1 MVASRQG
8 AIAESKP
15 SDSKMQRRPSEA
27 FIEVRKRI
35 IEASSISYSR
45 PIRFQQRN
53 QRRIDT
59 DFIVLKN
66 MHINRFV
73 KKDSRAIEN
82 SDWFHFRFR
91 AGRVAIDALMTRISV
106 LGEPKS
112 IRKITT
118 HALVP
123 LLNMKNGE
131 QLTFIQLFQG
141 LRN

>member
-15 SDSKMQRRPSEA
+15 SDSKMQRRPSQA

-59 DFIVLKN
+59 DLMVLKN

-73 KKDSRAIEN
+73 KLERIHVQLRKATGSISDS
-82 SDWFHFRFR
+82 
-91 AGRVAIDALMTRISV
+91 
-106 LGEPKS
+106 EPV
-112 IRKITT
+112 R
-118 HALVP
+118 
-123 LLNMKNGE
+123 
-131 QLTFIQLFQG
+131 
-141 LRN
+141 